1 MRFYEIKGGG
11 KAADQVKGKDPMPAK
26 KKRGKHPFDKQ
37 LVGSSFQ
44 YTGNVIT
51 EAAKVGREYQH
62 LEDLVF
68 VKGSQGGMEAADILD
83 KLGSDS
89 GDVAIKWDGNPTIYW
104 GREPDGQ
111 FVLVGKNGWGRNKS
125 TSADNLNKFIQN
137 SGKGVSEEP
146 WRKDFG
152 EEMAEVFNIMKAATP
167 PNFRGYVYGD
177 LLYSPRKP
185 FSTTDGAVEFEPNNV
200 KYTVDT
206 RSPLGGRIAKS
217 KVGVVVHTKFD
228 EWGSKTGTPIKDV
241 EELNSQDAVVLGQT
255 YVTHQPTVDTK
266 EVDSIRKRVQSSAKA
281 VDAFLQ
287 GTQGLSNPAGI
298 IYTYVNQMTK
308 ARQLDKLETGFFDW
322 LKTSK
327 VSQGQQVK
335 LAELDK
341 QTNGL
346 AAILGLVKQIM
357 SVKDHIIDQLDD
369 ADADV
374 KATTK
379 GEKGGEGYVA
389 LGSKTKLVPRTRWT
403 PN

>member
-1 MRFYEIKGGG
+1 MRFTEFRT
-11 KAADQVKGKDPMPAK
+11 V
-26 KKRGKHPFDKQ
+26 
-37 LVGSSFQ
+37 L
-44 YTGNVIT
+44 T

-68 VKGSQGGMEAADILD
+68 VKGSKGALEAADILER
-83 KLGSDS
+83 LGSDS
-89 GDVAIKWDGNPTIYW
+89 ADIAIKWDGNPTIYW
-104 GREPDGQ
+104 GREPDGT

-125 TSADNLNKFIQN
+125 SSSEDLSKFIQN
-137 SGKGVSEEP
+137 SGKGVEAEP
-146 WRKDFG
+146 WRADFG
-152 EEMAEVFNIMKAATP
+152 AEMAEVFEIMKAATP
-167 PNFRGYVYGD
+167 PDFRGYVYGD

-185 FSTTDGAVEFEPNNV
+185 FTQENNSVEFEPNKV

-206 RSPLGGRIAKS
+206 GSDLGSRISKS

-228 EWGSKTGTPIKDV
+228 EWGSKSGTPIDNV
-241 EELNSQDAVVLGQT
+241 QELNSIDAVVLGQT
-255 YVTHQPTVDTK
+255 YVAHQPKVDTK
-266 EVDSIRKRVQSSAKA
+266 I
-281 VDAFLQ
+281 VDAVRQEAKKDATAIDTFLA

-298 IYTYVNQMTK
+298 IYTYMNYMT
-308 ARQLDKLETGFFDW
+308 RTQQLEKLESEFFNW

-327 VSQGQQVK
+327 VSTGQQQK
-335 LAELDK
+335 LADLDQ

-346 AAILGLVKQIM
+346 AAIFALVKQVM
-357 SVKDHIIDQLDD
+357 SAKDNIIDQLDD

-389 LGSKTKLVPRTRWT
+389 LGSKTKLVPRTRWQ

>member
-1 MRFYEIKGGG
+1 MRFQEFRILKEDWVCG
-11 KAADQVKGKDPMPAK
+11 KCNAEPCVCES
-26 KKRGKHPFDKQ
+26 
-37 LVGSSFQ
+37 L
-44 YTGNVIT
+44 T

-68 VKGSQGGMEAADILD
+68 TKGSQGGIEAADILE

-125 TSADNLNKFIQN
+125 TSAENLSRFIQN
-137 SGKGVSEEP
+137 SGKGVEEEP

-185 FSTTDGAVEFEPNNV
+185 FSTTDGAVEFEPNKV

-228 EWGSKTGTPIKDV
+228 EWGSKSSTPIKDV
-241 EELNSQDAVVLGQT
+241 NELNSADAVVLGQT
-255 YVTHQPTVDTK
+255 YVAHQPKVDTK
-266 EVDSIRKRVQSSAKA
+266 EVDSIRKRVQSKA
-281 VDAFLQ
+281 QAIDTFLQ
-287 GTQGLSNPAGI
+287 GTKGLSNPAGI
-298 IYTYVNQMTK
+298 IYTYVNQMGK
-308 ARQLDKLETGFFDW
+308 AQQLDKLEANFFNW
-322 LKTSK
+322 LANSK
-327 VSQGQQVK
+327 VSQGQQAK
-335 LAELDK
+335 LAELNK
-341 QTNGL
+341 QTRGL
-346 AAILGLVKQIM
+346 DAILGLVKQIM

-389 LGSKTKLVPRTRWT
+389 LGSKTKLVPRGRWQ

>member
-1 MRFYEIKGGG
+1 MRFQEFRHILKEDWVCG
-11 KAADQVKGKDPMPAK
+11 KCYADPCVCE
-26 KKRGKHPFDKQ
+26 
-37 LVGSSFQ
+37 
-44 YTGNVIT
+44 TIT

-68 VKGSQGGMEAADILD
+68 VNGSEGAKRAADILE

-125 TSADNLNKFIQN
+125 TSAEDLSNFIQS
-137 SGKGVSEEP
+137 SGKGVEEEP
-146 WRKDFG
+146 WRKDFS

-185 FSTTDGAVEFEPNNV
+185 FRTTDGAVEFEPNKV

-206 RSPLGGRIAKS
+206 SSKLGNRIANS
-217 KVGVVVHTKFD
+217 KVGVVVHTKLD
-228 EWGSKTGTPIKDV
+228 EFGSKASTPIKDV
-241 EELNSQDAVVLGQT
+241 QELNSNDAVVLGQT
-255 YVTHQPTVDTK
+255 YVTHQPKVDTSEVK
-266 EVDSIRKRVQSSAKA
+266 EIRAMAERNAQSI
-281 VDAFLQ
+281 DNFLA
-287 GTQGLSNPAGI
+287 GTQGLSSPAQI
-298 IYTYVNQMTK
+298 IYTYVNHMT
-308 ARQLDKLETGFFDW
+308 RTQQLNKIDQGFFDW

-327 VSQGQQVK
+327 VSQGQQAK
-335 LAELDK
+335 LAQMNEANPKALP
-341 QTNGL
+341 
-346 AAILGLVKQIM
+346 AIFKLVKMIM
-357 SVKDHIIDQLDD
+357 QAKDHVIDQLDD

-374 KATTK
+374 KATTA

-389 LGSKTKLVPRTRWT
+389 LGSKTKLVPRTRWQ